1 MRKGKGMKKRIIS
14 KILTLLVVFSMVFTL
29 LPVNN
34 KIVHAGDGKV
44 NIGDYIYLGTYQGE
58 KIKWRCIGED
68 SNGKLM
74 LSDQILCKK
83 SYDAKYSG
91 YKNYIRA
98 ERGSNRWTESA
109 LRHWMNS
116 AGEVDWSNRSV
127 PSAANLDGEDAYD
140 EEQGFLSSFTDSE
153 LQCVKTVTQKT
164 YLNNL
169 DADKADGGSSKFDFD
184 ANGYHRKLFETL
196 AEATDKW
203 YENTTDQFFLIG
215 PEQLLMGTNNIGL
228 DYMAPDDSYWL
239 RLPCNTGQS
248 YENVARSI
256 GANRITHARANN
268 SNHGV
273 RAAFYLDEDQ
283 FHGEVIEG
291 EMSSYFKTGKDT
303 NQFKHIAMRAFI
315 SNPVYLNKL
324 VKQCSDFQS
333 KWRMIT
339 YFHGEY
345 TGVCH
350 GIALS
355 MCYGNQ
361 GYIDFDDI
369 TSGAHD
375 YWTLGSPYENSKMKD
390 MILYY
395 QMTQCLDSGRST
407 YGISKNSGWGNGDL
421 ETFLKK
427 FVAEAQYAKRVK
439 KPFVFSFMIPEGGHS
454 VVACG
459 YKKDMDGNHEITI
472 YDENSYHPG
481 SYGGYLTMKVSS
493 DFKSFH
499 FADSNSRFDDVC
511 VEDLWKNLNYYGVDK
526 IYNGGIQTLKMK
538 SRMAASAYQEDDQ
551 DQTTIQISANKRFRL
566 QNEEGKY
573 LEYDG
578 NNYTGDMTV
587 YSCEQSDWES
597 EHPIW
602 NLKVPASNSFEL
614 TKAEEGCQ
622 FLCDDNNK
630 GYAVTADGAD
640 KVTIT
645 SGKIKVE
652 GDHYNL
658 SAAMQSKNSEEG
670 IVEVNAKVQGNSQC
684 H

>member
-1 MRKGKGMKKRIIS
+1 MKKRIIS

-44 NIGDYIYLGTYQGE
+44 NIGDYIYLGTYQGK

-91 YKNYIRA
+91 YKNHIRA

-291 EMSSYFKTGKDT
+291 GMSSYFKTGKDT
-303 NQFKHIAMRAFI
+303 NQFKHIGMRAFI

-339 YFHGEY
+339 YFHGEH

-459 YKKDMDGNHEITI
+459 YKKDTDGNHEITI
-472 YDENSYHPG
+472 YDENSYHLG

-511 VEDLWKNLNYYGVDK
+511 VEDLWTNLNYYGVDK

-538 SRMAASAYQEDDQ
+538 SRMAASAYQEDEQ

-578 NNYTGDMTV
+578 NNYTGDMKV

-602 NLKVPASNSFEL
+602 NLRVATSNSFEL

-645 SGKIKVE
+645 SGR
-652 GDHYNL
+652 
-658 SAAMQSKNSEEG
+658 SKWKEIIIICQLRCNPRIPRKEL
-670 IVEVNAKVQGNSQC
+670 
-684 H
+684 

>member
-1 MRKGKGMKKRIIS
+1 MKKRIIS

-34 KIVHAGDGKV
+34 KIVHAGDSKV
-44 NIGDYIYLGTYQGE
+44 NIGDYIYLGTYQGK

-91 YKNYIRA
+91 YKNHIRA

-291 EMSSYFKTGKDT
+291 GMSSYFKTGKDT
-303 NQFKHIAMRAFI
+303 NQFKHKAMRAFI

-339 YFHGEY
+339 YFHGEH

-369 TSGAHD
+369 TNGAHD

-395 QMTQCLDSGRST
+395 HMTQCLDSGSST

-454 VVACG
+454 VVVCG
-459 YKKDMDGNHEITI
+459 YKKDTDGNHEITI

-481 SYGGYLTMKVSS
+481 SYGGIP
-493 DFKSFH
+493 D
-499 FADSNSRFDDVC
+499 
-511 VEDLWKNLNYYGVDK
+511 
-526 IYNGGIQTLKMK
+526 
-538 SRMAASAYQEDDQ
+538 
-551 DQTTIQISANKRFRL
+551 
-566 QNEEGKY
+566 NES
-573 LEYDG
+573 L
-578 NNYTGDMTV
+578 
-587 YSCEQSDWES
+587 
-597 EHPIW
+597 
-602 NLKVPASNSFEL
+602 F
-614 TKAEEGCQ
+614 
-622 FLCDDNNK
+622 
-630 GYAVTADGAD
+630 
-640 KVTIT
+640 
-645 SGKIKVE
+645 
-652 GDHYNL
+652 
-658 SAAMQSKNSEEG
+658 
-670 IVEVNAKVQGNSQC
+670 
-684 H
+684 

>member
-1 MRKGKGMKKRIIS
+1 MRKGKAMKKRIIS

-29 LPVNN
+29 LSVNN
-34 KIVHAGDGKV
+34 KIVHAGDSKV

-116 AGEVDWSNRSV
+116 AGVVDWSNRSV

-184 ANGYHRKLFETL
+184 ANGYHRELFETL
-196 AEATDKW
+196 AGATDKW

-215 PEQLLMGTNNIGL
+215 PEQLLMGSNNIGL

-291 EMSSYFKTGKDT
+291 GMSSYFKTGKDT
-303 NQFKHIAMRAFI
+303 NQFKHKAMRAFI

-339 YFHGEY
+339 YFHGEH

-395 QMTQCLDSGRST
+395 QMTQCLDSGSST
-407 YGISKNSGWGNGDL
+407 YGISKNAGWGNGDL

-439 KPFVFSFMIPEGGHS
+439 KPFVFSFRVPEGGHS
-454 VVACG
+454 VVA
-459 YKKDMDGNHEITI
+459 
-472 YDENSYHPG
+472 
-481 SYGGYLTMKVSS
+481 
-493 DFKSFH
+493 
-499 FADSNSRFDDVC
+499 
-511 VEDLWKNLNYYGVDK
+511 
-526 IYNGGIQTLKMK
+526 
-538 SRMAASAYQEDDQ
+538 
-551 DQTTIQISANKRFRL
+551 
-566 QNEEGKY
+566 
-573 LEYDG
+573 
-578 NNYTGDMTV
+578 
-587 YSCEQSDWES
+587 
-597 EHPIW
+597 
-602 NLKVPASNSFEL
+602 
-614 TKAEEGCQ
+614 
-622 FLCDDNNK
+622 
-630 GYAVTADGAD
+630 
-640 KVTIT
+640 
-645 SGKIKVE
+645 
-652 GDHYNL
+652 
-658 SAAMQSKNSEEG
+658 
-670 IVEVNAKVQGNSQC
+670 
-684 H
+684 